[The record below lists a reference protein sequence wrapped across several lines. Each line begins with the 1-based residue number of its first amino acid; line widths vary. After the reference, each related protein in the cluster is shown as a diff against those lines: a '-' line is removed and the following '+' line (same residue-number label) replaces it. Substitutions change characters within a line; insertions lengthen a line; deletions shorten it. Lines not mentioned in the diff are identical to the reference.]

1 MILTVCCLI
10 VWLIIQTLVEAVCRQ
25 NLAFTCR
32 SGLSRIEPVVRG
44 SNRQKTV
51 PLLYLMSFDTH
62 PVVEEASSLPWRPL
76 DRVLAVRRLLW
87 IIRRIVFILIYELSI
102 GCRSQSVQSYAVAK
116 SIFYF
121 PVHTTDH
128 TTKVSPVW
136 FRTYTVSQSVYQVW
150 VTRQNLSLSATAHDC
165 KIGLFEVSPQTRPGR
180 LKEPRFR
187 ARSILCTHCI

>member
-1 MILTVCCLI
+1 MVLTDR
-10 VWLIIQTLVEAVCRQ
+10 RQ
-25 NLAFTCR
+25 
-32 SGLSRIEPVVRG
+32 
-44 SNRQKTV
+44 
-51 PLLYLMSFDTH
+51 YLCFDTR

-136 FRTYTVSQSVYQVW
+136 FRTYTVSQSVWPARICHFQLLRMIVKLAYLKWAPKRSLAVW
-150 VTRQNLSLSATAHDC
+150 KSLDLELAPFFVHTVYSIQYSYPWNSTTAVLATGSKCSHLQY
-165 KIGLFEVSPQTRPGR
+165 INHW
-180 LKEPRFR
+180 LK
-187 ARSILCTHCI
+187 

>member
-51 PLLYLMSFDTH
+51 PLLYLMSFDTR

-87 IIRRIVFILIYELSI
+87 IIWRIVFILIYELSI
-102 GCRSQSVQSYAVAK
+102 GCRGQSVQSYAVAK

-128 TTKVSPVW
+128 TTKFPQFGFVLTQSP
-136 FRTYTVSQSVYQVW
+136 
-150 VTRQNLSLSATAHDC
+150 NLSDPPEFVTFSYCAWL
-165 KIGLFEVSPQTRPGR
+165 
-180 LKEPRFR
+180 
-187 ARSILCTHCI
+187 